1 MDRERGDSVE
11 ARHAAT
17 EATLSAHIQQCEER
31 TKLAADQVER
41 QRSWMQGHELRITDL
56 EGKGK
61 IMETKIAVFA
71 AVAALIG
78 STFGPK
84 IAALF
89 GG

>member
-1 MDRERGDSVE
+1 M
-11 ARHAAT
+11 
-17 EATLSAHIQQCEER
+17 
-31 TKLAADQVER
+31 ER

>member
-1 MDRERGDSVE
+1 MEDTVE

-17 EATLSAHIQQCEER
+17 AATLRAHISQCEER
-31 TKLAADQVER
+31 TTHQVEQMNR
-41 QRSWMQGHELRITDL
+41 HRAWMQTHENRIIDL

-61 IMETKIAVFA
+61 VMETKIAIFA

-84 IAALF
+84 LSALF